1 MAAPA
6 AAPDLHDVLE
16 RRSWQAGHETVAVS
30 HPVGVVPDEAVIVE
44 HDEIHCA
51 EVRGIRVQ
59 LVDEVEDRLL
69 AGVGDVHRG
78 EAGGLGLAEDR
89 TTSSAGRPSSIRS
102 KMRYS

>member
-1 MAAPA
+1 MRTRWRRPH

-16 RRSWQAGHETVAVS
+16 RRSWQTGHEAVAVS

-59 LVDEVEDRLL
+59 LIDEVED
-69 AGVGDVHRG
+69 
-78 EAGGLGLAEDR
+78 EAACGGR
-89 TTSSAGRPSSIRS
+89 
-102 KMRYS
+102 